1 VNLLLVLFV
10 LLDGLLVIPAHGT
23 TGAALVTVAGRVF
36 GSALICYFVFSE
48 VRKLLHAS
56 PA

>member
-1 VNLLLVLFV
+1 MVPILAFV
-10 LLDGLLVIPAHGT
+10 LLAGLLVIPAYGT

-36 GSALICYFVFSE
+36 ASALICYFVFSE
-48 VRKLLHAS
+48 VRKLFHAQ

>member
-1 VNLLLVLFV
+1 MNLLLALFA
-10 LLDGLLVIPAHGT
+10 LLAGLVVIPAHGT

-36 GSALICYFVFSE
+36 ASALICYFVFSE
-48 VRKLLHAS
+48 VRKLLHAQ